1 VRVCARMRAIACLQD
16 MLGADDKNFGH
27 KRCKVPAQ
35 VLASL
40 ATWEKARGEV
50 DKAIATAAVALEFT
64 QNNELSLDLF
74 EGWIQDLRTVRFGSQ
89 LEKMSTATETR
100 QAGGEEHVLQE
111 RMEAESLR
119 DTDDKGGTV
128 LVPCDEAAIEAYRVY
143 ADHMR
148 KPHSLNLLQCMST
161 VDAVSRTSLVRA
173 QVTSHSIERVG
184 VETSTRLVRIDG
196 A

>member
-1 VRVCARMRAIACLQD
+1 MRVCARMRAIACLQD

-128 LVPCDEAAIEAYRVY
+128 LVHLILTVLRDVAPEVFEGTNWIFLLNSSEEMPSADFGKLCRDRIPSAALAALEHNTSANRWT
-143 ADHMR
+143 
-148 KPHSLNLLQCMST
+148 SST
-161 VDAVSRTSLVRA
+161 
-173 QVTSHSIERVG
+173 
-184 VETSTRLVRIDG
+184 
-196 A
+196 